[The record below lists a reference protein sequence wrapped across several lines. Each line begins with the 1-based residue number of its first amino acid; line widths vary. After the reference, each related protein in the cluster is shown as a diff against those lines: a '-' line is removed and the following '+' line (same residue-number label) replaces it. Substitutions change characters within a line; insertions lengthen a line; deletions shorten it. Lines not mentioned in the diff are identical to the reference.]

1 MGHNNNEIDKI
12 VGDTFWRNENGT
24 DKPFQFVIY
33 KAKVLS
39 EITLTLQAEGDPS
52 TFSMTINALR
62 DNSEGED
69 RMMSLISYED
79 PQEDYKPAGGEDVGG

>member
-1 MGHNNNEIDKI
+1 MGSDNKIDRI

-24 DKPFQFVIY
+24 DKPFQFIIY
-33 KAKVLS
+33 RAKVLS

-62 DNSEGED
+62 DNSTGED

-79 PQEDYKPAGGEDVGG
+79 PQE

>member
-1 MGHNNNEIDKI
+1 M
-12 VGDTFWRNENGT
+12 
-24 DKPFQFVIY
+24 
-33 KAKVLS
+33 KVLS

-69 RMMSLISYED
+69 RMMGLISYED
-79 PQEDYKPAGGEDVGG
+79 VKPAAGGEP